1 MHKISKASETTDL
14 DLYLTDPSDSTE
26 HAERLPHPTMSLFIK
41 PQLNRYPKLAQGR
54 EVSRG
59 KPTSKSSAA
68 GRKAQ
73 GDVPDE
79 FEDLRQQ
86 MAKANKEKQEHSYV
100 WLGSDGSCGGLMLTC
115 LLLVPKSSML
125 RSVALAERDLLPK

>member
-73 GDVPDE
+73 GDVPDD

-86 MAKANKEKQEHSYV
+86 MAKANKEKQENSYV
-100 WLGSDGSCGGLMLTC
+100 WLGWDGICGGLILTC

-125 RSVALAERDLLPK
+125 RSVALVPSVLRQR

>member
-59 KPTSKSSAA
+59 KPASKSSAA
-68 GRKAQ
+68 SRKAQ
-73 GDVPDE
+73 GDMPDE

-86 MAKANKEKQEHSYV
+86 MAKANKEKQENSYV
-100 WLGSDGSCGGLMLTC
+100 WLSRDGDFGEFILTC
-115 LLLVPKSSML
+115 LLLGPKSSML
-125 RSVALAERDLLPK
+125 RSVALVPSVLRQR